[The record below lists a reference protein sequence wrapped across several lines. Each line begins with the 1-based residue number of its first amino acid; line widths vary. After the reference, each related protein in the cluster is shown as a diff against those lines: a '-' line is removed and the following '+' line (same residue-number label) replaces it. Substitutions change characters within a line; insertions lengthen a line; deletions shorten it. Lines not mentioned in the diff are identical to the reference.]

1 MRNDE
6 YENLDK
12 RPGSGRRIYGN
23 PVLCI
28 KP

>member
-1 MRNDE
+1 MRNDD

-23 PVLCI
+23 PMLCI
-28 KP
+28 ND